1 MKRCVVTGG
10 AGFIGSHLVDTLLA
24 QGHEVLAIDDL
35 STGRDKNLQAA
46 RLNSRFSF
54 LKKSVVG
61 LQPGD
66 LALGEVDWFFHLAG
80 RADLVPSIMNPR
92 EYFEVNVDGTFDA
105 LECARALSVKRFIY
119 TASSTCYGIPETYPT
134 PETAPCGVRHP
145 YGLTKMMGEELTMHW
160 AQVYKMPALSLRLF
174 NVYGPRSRT
183 TGAYGAVFGVFL
195 KQKLAGK
202 PFTVVGDGKQTRDFT
217 FVSDV
222 AYAFVAAAASKV
234 SGEILN
240 IGSGHT
246 YSVNRLVELL
256 GGPVVY
262 VPKRPGEPDSTF
274 ADITR
279 IRREVGWNPKIPLEE
294 GVRRMLA
301 VIDDWRDAP
310 LWEPNTIAEATR
322 DWFKYLS

>member
-1 MKRCVVTGG
+1 MRCVVTGA
-10 AGFIGSHLVDTLLA
+10 AGFIGSHLTDALLA
-24 QGHEVLAIDDL
+24 KGHSVLGVDDL
-35 STGRDKNLQAA
+35 STGRLKNLDDA
-46 RLNSRFSF
+46 RKNKDFSF
-54 LKKSVVG
+54 LEKSVVG
-61 LQPGD
+61 LRSVD
-66 LALGEVDWFFHLAG
+66 LPKELDWFFHLAG
-80 RADLVPSIMNPR
+80 RADLVPSIVNPR
-92 EYFEVNVDGTFDA
+92 EYFCVNVDGTFDA
-105 LECARALSVKRFIY
+105 LECARALGVKRFIY
-119 TASSTCYGIPETYPT
+119 TASSTCYGVPEVYPT
-134 PETAPCGVRHP
+134 PETAPCSVRHP

-160 AQVYKMPALSLRLF
+160 AQVYKMPELSLRLF

-195 KQKLAGK
+195 KQKLART

-222 AYAFVAAAASKV
+222 ADAFVAAAGSAL

-240 IGSGHT
+240 VGSGHT

-256 GGPVVY
+256 GGPVTY

-274 ADITR
+274 ADISKITQ
-279 IRREVGWNPKIPLEE
+279 EVGWKPKITLED
-294 GVRRMLA
+294 GVRRMIE

-310 LWEPNTIAEATR
+310 LWDANTIAEATR

>member
-1 MKRCVVTGG
+1 M
-10 AGFIGSHLVDTLLA
+10 
-24 QGHEVLAIDDL
+24 
-35 STGRDKNLQAA
+35 
-46 RLNSRFSF
+46 
-54 LKKSVVG
+54 
-61 LQPGD
+61 
-66 LALGEVDWFFHLAG
+66 
-80 RADLVPSIMNPR
+80 
-92 EYFEVNVDGTFDA
+92 
-105 LECARALSVKRFIY
+105 
-119 TASSTCYGIPETYPT
+119 
-134 PETAPCGVRHP
+134 
-145 YGLTKMMGEELTMHW
+145 
-160 AQVYKMPALSLRLF
+160 
-174 NVYGPRSRT
+174 
-183 TGAYGAVFGVFL
+183 FGVFL

-222 AYAFVAAAASKV
+222 ADAFVAAAASKV

-246 YSVNRLVELL
+246 YSVSRLVELL

-294 GVRRMLA
+294 GVRRMLD